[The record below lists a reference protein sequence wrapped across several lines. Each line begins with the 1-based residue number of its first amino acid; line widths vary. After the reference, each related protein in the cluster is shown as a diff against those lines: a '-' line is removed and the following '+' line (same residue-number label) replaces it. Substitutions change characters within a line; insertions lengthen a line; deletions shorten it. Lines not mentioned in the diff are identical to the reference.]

1 MSEAVAHP
9 DLGGLPAP
17 MAVDGSPLSVKQL
30 GRRQRVI
37 EVALQLG
44 ADGGY
49 DAVHMREVA
58 DRSHV
63 SLGTIYRYFGSKDHL
78 LAAALS
84 EWTAQLQERLT
95 RRPAR
100 GESPVDQLVDVLR
113 RGSRALEQQQN
124 LAAALI
130 KALGS
135 DDPMVGQ
142 SAVHVRSQISAMA
155 APILADLSDEEIEDI
170 VGVLRHVWYS
180 AMMIWAN
187 GRSEVSA
194 IGDDLERAARLL
206 LAAHPALCRPQ
217 PRSAAG
223 S

>member
-1 MSEAVAHP
+1 MSDTVLHRE
-9 DLGGLPAP
+9 LGHVPAP
-17 MAVDGSPLSVKQL
+17 TAVDGSPLTPKQL
-30 GRRQRVI
+30 ARRQRVI

-58 DRSHV
+58 DRSQV

-84 EWTAQLQERLT
+84 EWTAQLQSRLA

-100 GESPVDQLVDVLR
+100 GDSPVEQLVDVLR
-113 RGSRALEQQQN
+113 RGSRALEQQPN

-130 KALGS
+130 RALGS
-135 DDPMVGQ
+135 DDPMVGLAAIQ
-142 SAVHVRSQISAMA
+142 VRSQISAMA
-155 APILADLSDEEIEDI
+155 APILDALGPAEIEEI

-187 GRSEVSA
+187 GRSDVSA

-206 LAAHPALCRPQ
+206 LAAHPALCAANPT
-217 PRSAAG
+217 SATG

>member
-1 MSEAVAHP
+1 MSDTAVRRE
-9 DLGGLPAP
+9 LGPVSAP
-17 MAVDGSPLSVKQL
+17 TAVDGSPLSPKQL
-30 GRRQRVI
+30 ARRQRVI

-58 DRSHV
+58 DRSQV

-84 EWTAQLQERLT
+84 EWTAQLQSRLA

-100 GESPVDQLVDVLR
+100 GDSPVEQLVDVLR
-113 RGSRALEQQQN
+113 RGSRALEQQPN

-130 KALGS
+130 RALGS
-135 DDPMVGQ
+135 DDPMVGLAATQ
-142 SAVHVRSQISAMA
+142 VRSQISAMA
-155 APILADLSDEEIEDI
+155 APILDALGPAEIEEI

-206 LAAHPALCRPQ
+206 LAAHPALCTPN
-217 PRSAAG
+217 PTSATG

>member
-1 MSEAVAHP
+1 
-9 DLGGLPAP
+9 
-17 MAVDGSPLSVKQL
+17 
-30 GRRQRVI
+30 VI

-58 DRSHV
+58 DRSQV

-84 EWTAQLQERLT
+84 EWTAQLQGRLA

-100 GESPVDQLVDVLR
+100 GESPVEQLVDVLR
-113 RGSRALEQQQN
+113 RGSRALEQQPN

-130 KALGS
+130 RALGS

-142 SAVHVRSQISAMA
+142 SALHVRGQISQMA
-155 APILADLSDEEIEDI
+155 APILAALSPDEIDDI

-206 LAAHPALCRPQ
+206 LAAHPALCIPE
-217 PRSAAG
+217 PHTAAG

>member
-1 MSEAVAHP
+1 VSETAVRRDPAH
-9 DLGGLPAP
+9 LAAP
-17 MAVDGSPLSVKQL
+17 TAVDGSPLSPKQL
-30 GRRQRVI
+30 ARRQRVI
-37 EVALQLG
+37 EVTLQLG

-58 DRSHV
+58 DRSQV

-84 EWTAQLQERLT
+84 EWTAQLQSRLA

-100 GESPVDQLVDVLR
+100 GESAVEQLVDVLR
-113 RGSRALEQQQN
+113 RGSRALEQQPN

-130 KALGS
+130 RALGS
-135 DDPMVGQ
+135 DDPMVGL
-142 SAVHVRSQISAMA
+142 AATHVRSQISAMA
-155 APILADLSDEEIEDI
+155 APILAALGPVEIEEI

-206 LAAHPALCRPQ
+206 LAAHPALCTPN
-217 PRSAAG
+217 PSSATG